1 MNKLLIRLSF
11 ASAVLLTYSC
21 KKEVHVATVTGH
33 TYYVASNGD
42 DASDGSMA
50 KPWATIS
57 RVNILNAQPGDTI
70 LFRGGNEFKGQLQL
84 DSVDRGSPKLEV
96 FVSSFGRGKA
106 TINGGNTSAIVV
118 NAAHG
123 IRIKNLI
130 VKGSGRKGGN
140 TESGIIIRS
149 SSHINVDSV
158 EVAGFQKSGLYINA
172 STYFSAEYV
181 HAHDNGAAG
190 ISLGGTRGKNDNH
203 HIVIRHCLA
212 ENNPGDPTNFDN
224 HSGNGI
230 LVGLSTGVLVEY
242 CVATNNGWDMP
253 RVGNGPVGIWAYEAD
268 SVVIRHCI
276 SYKNKTA
283 RGAEDGGGFDFDGGV
298 TNSIIEYCLSYENQ
312 GSGFGIFQYEGASP
326 WINNTIR
333 FCVSHNDGLTSRS
346 RSGIF
351 IWNGDKIGKNF
362 RDLYFYNNV
371 IVNTKGTAINF
382 DTQSKHLNFKY
393 FNNIFVAGGELTKGK
408 ATDDTFIGND
418 WWSLTEKFN
427 INGIRDFKK
436 WAQFSGQEMQGGT
449 VHGMNVDPGFLN
461 RTLRI
466 TDPLLLISLEEF
478 KIAKS
483 SKLQSNG
490 VDLKANFN
498 IDPGQLDFNGR
509 PLNVRGIGLSFEL

>member
-1 MNKLLIRLSF
+1 
-11 ASAVLLTYSC
+11 
-21 KKEVHVATVTGH
+21 
-33 TYYVASNGD
+33 
-42 DASDGSMA
+42 
-50 KPWATIS
+50 
-57 RVNILNAQPGDTI
+57 
-70 LFRGGNEFKGQLQL
+70 
-84 DSVDRGSPKLEV
+84 
-96 FVSSFGRGKA
+96 
-106 TINGGNTSAIVV
+106 
-118 NAAHG
+118 
-123 IRIKNLI
+123 
-130 VKGSGRKGGN
+130 
-140 TESGIIIRS
+140 
-149 SSHINVDSV
+149 
-158 EVAGFQKSGLYINA
+158 
-172 STYFSAEYV
+172 
-181 HAHDNGAAG
+181 
-190 ISLGGTRGKNDNH
+190 
-203 HIVIRHCLA
+203 
-212 ENNPGDPTNFDN
+212 
-224 HSGNGI
+224 
-230 LVGLSTGVLVEY
+230 
-242 CVATNNGWDMP
+242 
-253 RVGNGPVGIWAYEAD
+253 IWAYEAD

-478 KIAKS
+478 KIEKS